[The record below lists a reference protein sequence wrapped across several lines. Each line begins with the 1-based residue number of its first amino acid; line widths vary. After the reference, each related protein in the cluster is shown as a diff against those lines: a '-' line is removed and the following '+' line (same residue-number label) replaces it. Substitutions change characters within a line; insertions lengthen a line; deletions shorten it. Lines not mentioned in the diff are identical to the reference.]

1 MKGAKLE
8 RERQKREEEKIK
20 QQLEMLEKTRPKDT
34 LNKQTEE
41 EIEEAYKNIGIYMLK
56 SSDKYVV
63 PEHERINVEKKKGHI
78 FLLEDYIY
86 QSKYKFNEV
95 ML

>member
-20 QQLEMLEKTRPKDT
+20 QMLDSLERSRPKDT
-34 LNKQTEE
+34 LNKQTEQ

-63 PEHERINVEKKKGHI
+63 PEHDRINVEKKKGHI
-78 FLLEDYIY
+78 FLVEDYIY
-86 QSKYKFNEV
+86 
-95 ML
+95 